1 MYVTAVAVA
10 GLFGYVL
17 GAIVYGNGGPDG
29 PLVEGPGAQVG
40 SFGPITFELTGPNL
54 ALFGVLMVGVS
65 LGVGLLAI
73 RYVSKR
79 AESA

>member
-29 PLVEGPGAQVG
+29 PLVEGATSQYGT
-40 SFGPITFELTGPNL
+40 FGPVTFELTGPNL
-54 ALFGVLMVGVS
+54 ALFGVLVVGVS